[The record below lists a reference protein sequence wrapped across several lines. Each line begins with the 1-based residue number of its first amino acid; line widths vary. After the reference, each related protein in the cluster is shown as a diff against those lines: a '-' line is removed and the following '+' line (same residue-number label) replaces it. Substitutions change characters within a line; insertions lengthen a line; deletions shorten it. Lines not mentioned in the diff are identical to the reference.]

1 MKLSL
6 DAKLQPK
13 LLCRVAIIK
22 TIPAPLDPSKPV
34 GAQVQTTSMALD
46 PSADGE
52 ALNQAFFS
60 QLLQLTRNF
69 YTPMA
74 RSAKTAG
81 GQVK

>member
-6 DAKLQPK
+6 DAKIQPK
-13 LLCRVAIIK
+13 LQCRVALIK
-22 TIPAPLDPSKPV
+22 SSASPLEVTKPI
-34 GAQVQTTSMALD
+34 ASQIQTTSMALD

-69 YTPMA
+69 YSPMA
-74 RSAKTAG
+74 RSAKTSG
-81 GQVK
+81 SQVH